1 MFDIKETCIYKGLV
15 EYILDKKVRIFTKD
29 TYSCYRAKDIVNG
42 ELFKD
47 WLKENKVKEID
58 ICGVETM
65 CCVLASAFDLFDAG
79 YKINVLNE
87 LCADMNGKY
96 DKVSK
101 EIIKNNFK

>member
-1 MFDIKETCIYKGLV
+1 MFDIKETCLYKGLV

-29 TYSCYRAKDIVNG
+29 TYSCYKAKDKVNG

-65 CCVLASAFDLFDAG
+65 CCVLASAFDLFDNG

-101 EIIKNNFK
+101 EIIKNNFT